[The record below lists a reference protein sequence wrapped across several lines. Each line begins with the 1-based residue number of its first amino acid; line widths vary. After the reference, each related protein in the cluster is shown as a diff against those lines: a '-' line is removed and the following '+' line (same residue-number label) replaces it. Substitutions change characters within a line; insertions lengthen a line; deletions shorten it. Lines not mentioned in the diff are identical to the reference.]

1 MTTMRAAPLALALC
15 CLALATTAGC
25 GRIADTDQIQVA
37 SLDGKAITR
46 ADLFR
51 IIRNMRDDE
60 RPVIRNR
67 GDLLRVLSQHID
79 EQVTLPLGRQLA
91 REGKISV
98 PREEALERYFATLGD
113 QAEQQRALWN
123 MEIPASGETTPLM
136 QVYELTPEHLRAQKD
151 FIDQEVDILID
162 KILGERAVQYLAVEA
177 LQKQEIALSE
187 ERLAQ
192 EYSLN
197 PEAFQRLE
205 QMVFRAIRIPAE
217 EPDAVAV
224 LTQVRRRVDAGEDF
238 ELIVDEFLANRPG
251 YVIESEIENNP
262 EAERFHGFW
271 QEASG
276 AEKDAIIGPVYLP
289 AYQQLAQDAQGRV
302 VPRVV
307 PESYMVLR
315 VLEMRPGG
323 ALTLEE
329 AKPVLAMP
337 VLVRE
342 MMQRL
347 RDERGVRIFED
358 KLPDPQRFM
367 DQSRDPLLDL

>member
-1 MTTMRAAPLALALC
+1 MLRLRAIRVAGAVCCAALAGL
-15 CLALATTAGC
+15 AGC

-37 SLDGKAITR
+37 TLDGKAITR
-46 ADLFR
+46 GDLFR

-79 EQVTLPLGRQLA
+79 EQITVPLGRQLA
-91 REGKISV
+91 REGKIEVS
-98 PREEALERYFATLGD
+98 PEAARERYFATMGD
-113 QAEQQRALWN
+113 QGEQLRSIWN
-123 MEIPASGETTPLM
+123 MEIPASGEMTPLM
-136 QVYELTPEHLRAQKD
+136 KVYDLTPEHLRAQKD
-151 FIDQEVDILID
+151 FIDQETELILD
-162 KILGERAVQYLAVEA
+162 KMLGERAVQYLAVEA
-177 LQKQEIALSE
+177 FQAGEIALSE
-187 ERLAQ
+187 ERLTQ
-192 EYSLN
+192 EYNLD

-205 QMVFRAIRIPAE
+205 QMLFRAIRIPAD
-217 EPDAVAV
+217 EPDAVPT
-224 LTQVRRRVDAGEDF
+224 LTEVRRRVDAGEDF
-238 ELIVDEFLANRPG
+238 EAIVDEFLEKRPG
-251 YVIESEIENNP
+251 HVIESEIENNP
-262 EAERFHGFW
+262 AADRFHGFW

-276 AEKDAIIGPVYLP
+276 AEPDSIIGPVYLP

-329 AKPVLAMP
+329 AKPALAMP

-347 RDERGVRIFED
+347 REQRGVRIFED